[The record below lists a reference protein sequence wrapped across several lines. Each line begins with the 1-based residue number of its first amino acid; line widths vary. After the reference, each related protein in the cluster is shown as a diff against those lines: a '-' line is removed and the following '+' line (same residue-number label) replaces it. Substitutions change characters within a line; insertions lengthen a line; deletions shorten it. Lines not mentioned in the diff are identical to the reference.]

1 MHKSPTYSHL
11 TVFGCLAYTS
21 TLPSHRT
28 KFDAR
33 AVPCVFI
40 GYPFGTKGYK
50 LFNLDT
56 HQFFVSRDVV
66 FHEHSFPFLTPTS
79 ITHPPLS
86 DSNLSDPHPSPPFS
100 IDPSNSPPSLKL
112 PCDHTHHTA
121 PVSDPTV
128 SSLQSPAFSYQSP
141 ALSSICFDHHVSD
154 LPTSSGLPTE
164 PILPVRH
171 LSRPRHAPAYL

>member
-11 TVFGCLAYTS
+11 KVFGCLAYAS
-21 TLPSHRT
+21 TLPSYRT

-33 AVPCVFI
+33 AMPCVFI

-56 HQFFVSRDVV
+56 YQFFVSRDVF
-66 FHEHSFPFLTPTS
+66 FHEHIFLFLTPTS

-86 DSNLSDPHPSPPFS
+86 DSDLSDPHPSPPFS
-100 IDPSNSPPSLKL
+100 IDPSDSPPSPKL

-141 ALSSICFDHHVSD
+141 ALSSICSDHHVSY
-154 LPTSSGLPTE
+154 LPTSSGLPTK
-164 PILPVRH
+164 PI
-171 LSRPRHAPAYL
+171 